1 MNKIASICCT
11 LLFSA
16 NMAVPLLAHASVEA
30 DMKAMSKALRS
41 ASTATDAA
49 TMQSSLAALKEATLK
64 AKSDV
69 PDGMKDQAADSP
81 ARKTY
86 TEGLDSVLQQ
96 VDAAKALIDAGKL
109 DEAKAAIKAINDTKK
124 SYHQKLGV

>member
-16 NMAVPLLAHASVEA
+16 SMAVPLLAHASVEA

-86 TEGLDSVLQQ
+86 TEGLDSVLQ
-96 VDAAKALIDAGKL
+96 
-109 DEAKAAIKAINDTKK
+109 
-124 SYHQKLGV
+124 